1 MVWHIEKAWARV
13 AQRGVGMNKKSK
25 IFSLGL
31 MILFLSMPLYMS
43 YLPVG
48 QELGVYFQDTP
59 GIRGFFSWIPK
70 WLVQA
75 GLGQQAASKLYL
87 FFMNALTCVISFG
100 CFNKMVSGKVSA
112 LAGSICYSFS
122 VYSIYI
128 RYNAGSMGEMAAYA
142 LLPLC
147 LYGFF
152 GVYTGKSRQGIWKGI
167 GWITVG
173 CVGLIYAHIP
183 VALIVLAFLISGC
196 ILMGKKS
203 LQRMRP
209 VVLSMG
215 LGGSVLLGL
224 PVLVPYVQAVSK
236 GIFYIHDN
244 ELFTGRGLEIAE
256 LLTAFPVKVTAMEG
270 NVIEGMVS
278 YVPLGLPAVAALVVC
293 VAGVCL
299 GGNLFGMEPS
309 GNPVCSS
316 KQNIVPVRKLLVI
329 AGISILLSLRVFPWN
344 TLLSLLPEAVSG
356 ALRTGLEHIGYP
368 HRFLIIAIL
377 LSAFLVALL
386 GDRVEE
392 WAVAKY
398 GEHEILIQGA
408 FLGIVIAV
416 NVFSGVYYMNNLLY
430 MIPMEESITAIRD
443 SWWLESEYLLYISK

>member
-1 MVWHIEKAWARV
+1 MVWHIERMQARV
-13 AQRGVGMNKKSK
+13 VQGGVSMNKRSK

-43 YLPVG
+43 YLPAS

-59 GIRGFFSWIPK
+59 GIRGFFLWIPK
-70 WLVQA
+70 WLVWA
-75 GLGQQAASKLYL
+75 ELGQQAASKLYL
-87 FFMNALTCVISFG
+87 LFMNVLTCLISYG
-100 CFNKMVSGKVSA
+100 CFGKMVSGKVSA

-147 LYGFF
+147 LYGFY
-152 GVYTGKSRQGIWKGI
+152 GVYTGKRRQGIWKGI
-167 GWITVG
+167 GRMTAG

-183 VALIVLAFLISGC
+183 VALIVLAFLILGC

-209 VVLSMG
+209 VVLFMG

-224 PVLVPYVQAVSK
+224 PVLVPYVHAVSN

-256 LLTAFPVKVTAMEG
+256 VLTAFPVKVTAMEG

-278 YVPLGLPAVAALVVC
+278 YVPLGLPAVVALVVC

-299 GGNLFGMEPS
+299 S
-309 GNPVCSS
+309 GNRVGSS
-316 KQNIVPVRKLLVI
+316 KQDVVPAGKLLLA
-329 AGISILLSLRVFPWN
+329 AGISVLLSLRIFPWN
-344 TLLSLLPEAVSG
+344 TLLALLPEAVSG

-368 HRFLIIAIL
+368 HRFLLIAIL

-386 GDRVEE
+386 GDRVEK
-392 WAVAKY
+392 WAVVRH
-398 GEHEILIQGA
+398 GGHEALILGA

-416 NVFSGVYYMNNLLY
+416 NMFSGMYYMNNLLY
-430 MIPMEESITAIRD
+430 MIPMEGSISAIRD

>member
-1 MVWHIEKAWARV
+1 MVWRIERMPARV
-13 AQRGVGMNKKSK
+13 LQGGACMNKKSK

-43 YLPVG
+43 YLPAS

-59 GIRGFFSWIPK
+59 GIRGFFLWIPK
-70 WLVQA
+70 WLVKA

-87 FFMNALTCVISFG
+87 FIMNALTILISFG
-100 CFNKMVSGKVSA
+100 CFSKMLSGKVSA

-128 RYNAGSMGEMAAYA
+128 RYNAGSMGEMAAYV

-147 LYGFF
+147 LYGFY
-152 GVYTGKSRQGIWKGI
+152 GVYNSKGRQGIWKGI
-167 GWITVG
+167 GWMMAG

-183 VALIVLAFLISGC
+183 VALIVLAFLVLGC
-196 ILMGKKS
+196 VIMGRKS
-203 LQRMRP
+203 LQKMRP
-209 VVLSMG
+209 MVLTMG

-224 PVLVPYVQAVSK
+224 PVLIPYAQAVSN

-256 LLTAFPVKVTAMEG
+256 LLTSFPVKVTAMGG
-270 NVIEGMVS
+270 NVIKGMVS
-278 YVPLGLPAVAALVVC
+278 YVPLGLPVVVSLAVC
-293 VAGVCL
+293 VV
-299 GGNLFGMEPS
+299 F
-309 GNPVCSS
+309 
-316 KQNIVPVRKLLVI
+316 PVRKLLLV

-344 TLLSLLPEAVSG
+344 TLLAWLPKAVSG
-356 ALRTGLEHIGYP
+356 GLRTGLEHVGYP
-368 HRFLIIAIL
+368 HRFLTVAIL
-377 LSAFLVALL
+377 LSALLVALL
-386 GDRVEE
+386 GDRLEE
-392 WAVAKY
+392 WAQTRHKEY
-398 GEHEILIQGA
+398 EELILGA
-408 FLGIVIAV
+408 FLGIVIAL

-430 MIPMEESITAIRD
+430 MMPMEESITAIRD